1 VTTLLQIGV
10 SFDNFGAIV
19 VWYRAY
25 LDTDEGGNAFVAI
38 WAHPLKITAHVNAFH
53 DGLAPLHPQ
62 IPHGSDSDVILTR
75 LDRDGKR
82 AWSRVIGTENEDEPY
97 AIRAAHGEVAVV
109 GRSRRFFG
117 HDNSAWDAF
126 FSVSTTSGTLIGSRA
141 IALDGLSILL
151 AVAARP
157 DGTWVVGGSDGWS
170 QNPEGLSISDGKKL
184 LLELANVQADPVKR
198 SLPAGLRHN
207 EIRTVSVDGARIR
220 YGGHEDGPSMH
231 TGDADRSLIRAT
243 GVIGTVAE

>member
-1 VTTLLQIGV
+1 
-10 SFDNFGAIV
+10 
-19 VWYRAY
+19 
-25 LDTDEGGNAFVAI
+25 
-38 WAHPLKITAHVNAFH
+38 LKITVHVNAFH

-97 AIRAAHGEVAVV
+97 GIRAAHGEIAVV

-117 HDNSAWDAF
+117 NDNTAWDAF
-126 FSVSTTSGTLIGSRA
+126 FSVSTTSGTLVGSRA
-141 IALDGLSILL
+141 IPLDASSILL

-170 QNPEGLSISDGKKL
+170 QNPEGLSIGDGKKL
-184 LLELANVQADPVKR
+184 LLELASVQAAPARKP
-198 SLPAGLRHN
+198 LPAGPRHS
-207 EIRTVSVDGARIR
+207 EVRTVSIDGTRIR

-231 TGDADRSLIRAT
+231 TGDSDATLIRAT